1 MLLSRVTPNPF
12 DDYCLPPEGKLSG
25 LYQYN
30 YEAIKSYGD
39 NEWMVVTR
47 FERFGGGKH
56 RLSDFDVAVNWK
68 DVESIIEKFCE
79 AGCLEALALR
89 AARKLATAAKELGWQ
104 APEIATTQ
112 ASAVAPAVVYS
123 EG

>member
-12 DDYCLPPEGKLSG
+12 DDYYLPPEGKFSG

-47 FERFGGGKH
+47 FERFGAGKH
-56 RLSDFDVAVNWK
+56 RLSDFDVAVSWK
-68 DVESIIEKFCE
+68 DAESIIEKFCE
-79 AGCLEALALR
+79 AGCLETALGERCVLPWGLF
-89 AARKLATAAKELGWQ
+89 K
-104 APEIATTQ
+104 
-112 ASAVAPAVVYS
+112 
-123 EG
+123 